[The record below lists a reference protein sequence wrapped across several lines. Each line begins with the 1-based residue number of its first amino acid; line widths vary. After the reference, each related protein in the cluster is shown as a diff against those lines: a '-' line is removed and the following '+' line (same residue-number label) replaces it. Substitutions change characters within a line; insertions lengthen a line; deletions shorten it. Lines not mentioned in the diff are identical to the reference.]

1 MSPEISFAN
10 ISVVPDL
17 FGGSRGLNINIEL
30 ADMLAVHVIP
40 EVDAVVDAVA
50 GEIRTLELRLV
61 AGLSSRRFYVHV
73 VT

>member
-1 MSPEISFAN
+1 M
-10 ISVVPDL
+10 
-17 FGGSRGLNINIEL
+17 NINIEL